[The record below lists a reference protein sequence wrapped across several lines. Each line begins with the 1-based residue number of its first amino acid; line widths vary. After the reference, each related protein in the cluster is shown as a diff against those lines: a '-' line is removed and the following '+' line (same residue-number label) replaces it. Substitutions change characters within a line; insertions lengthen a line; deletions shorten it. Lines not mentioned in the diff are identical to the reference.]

1 MAKKNYK
8 ALLADGTELTR
19 GTERTYTHA
28 WAIYHEGQLTRHIG
42 FSGSKELAEKAARA
56 CMPTDMEAEHK
67 RAMRK
72 NPNLAKYL
80 REHLAKNFGG
90 SWETYRA
97 QHAARLASIRIE
109 IIPCHQI

>member
-28 WAIYHEGQLTRHIG
+28 WAIYREGHLTRHIG
-42 FSGSKELAEKAARA
+42 FSGSKALAEKAAQA

-90 SWETYRA
+90 SWEVYRA
-97 QHAARLASIRIE
+97 WRQNIMAHIRIE
-109 IIPCHQI
+109 IVPCHQI